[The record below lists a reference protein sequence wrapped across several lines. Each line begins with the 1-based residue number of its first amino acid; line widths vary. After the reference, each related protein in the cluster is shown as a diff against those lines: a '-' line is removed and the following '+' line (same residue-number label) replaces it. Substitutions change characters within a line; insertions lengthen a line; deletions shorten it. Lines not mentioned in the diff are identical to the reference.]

1 MTRRAGFVNYVPWP
15 VLGALPGGLRA
26 GVRDKS
32 FRSGRSLT
40 DCSAGLLGH
49 AIPRVA
55 SSLSGALSTTVI
67 DDSPGDHGYIAL
79 GLGNMSDRMLGMK

>member
-1 MTRRAGFVNYVPWP
+1 
-15 VLGALPGGLRA
+15 
-26 GVRDKS
+26 
-32 FRSGRSLT
+32 LT

-79 GLGNMSDRMLGMK
+79 GLGNMSDRMLGTK